1 MKSKEPHEQV
11 LTASTGQKCPT
22 SGEWEVIGTVTT
34 TVLLS
39 KNQLMPDYLGQKV
52 VWRLIRKDTSTS

>member
-1 MKSKEPHEQV
+1 MKSKESHEQV
-11 LTASTGQKCPT
+11 LTASTGQKCPV

-39 KNQLMPDYLGQKV
+39 RNQLMPDYLGQRV
-52 VWRLIRKDTSTS
+52 VWRLIRKDTSRS